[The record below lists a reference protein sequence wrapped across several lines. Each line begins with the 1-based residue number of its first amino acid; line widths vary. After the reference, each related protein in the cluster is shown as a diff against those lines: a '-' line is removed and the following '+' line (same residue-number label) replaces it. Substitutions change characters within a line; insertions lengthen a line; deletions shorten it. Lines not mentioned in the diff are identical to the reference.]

1 MSGRLTDQQRR
12 DRELSEADLR
22 AQAEDI
28 AQILGFETM
37 FVMPLRG
44 AGGIWKT
51 PTYGSLGKG
60 WPDTTFIHRRTGRTI
75 YVEFKRELGKTMPDQ
90 DRVHGI
96 LRAAGLEIHVIRPS
110 DFDRFVEILR
120 GAAT

>member
-12 DRELSEADLR
+12 DRELSEADIRAQVEEVAAILGYESMFVTPLR
-22 AQAEDI
+22 A
-28 AQILGFETM
+28 
-37 FVMPLRG
+37 

-51 PTYGSLGKG
+51 PTRGSLGKG

-75 YVEFKRELGKTMPDQ
+75 YVEFKAELGKVTPDQ
-90 DRVHGI
+90 ERVHGI
-96 LRAAGLEIHVIRPS
+96 LRAAGLEVHVVRPS

-120 GAAT
+120 Q